1 MNLRDAFETIK
12 STIQKVYKDKN
23 YLKEGLDC
31 YLSTIQKS
39 VIKEDPTIEIDI
51 LETSRVKTL
60 RDLSNKQT
68 REDNVYTKSPIF
80 VIQDLTFVARV
91 DTDVYDESSESE
103 ILNREDIYLYEY
115 FDGEYS
121 YNKDEALEKI
131 KEALEEDDEETKEQL
146 LNMMELYPEYKTY
159 HHDLAEVW
167 AVLSEYSSGLCK
179 YIYID
184 NTWFLTEKNAKEH
197 IENRSYR
204 YNKPRIYVKSLI
216 ETDFEVLLKDMGFK
230 HYE

>member
-31 YLSTIQKS
+31 YLSTLQKS
-39 VIKEDPTIEIDI
+39 VIKEDPTIEIDV
-51 LETSRVKTL
+51 LETSRVKEF
-60 RDLSNKQT
+60 RNLSNKQDS
-68 REDNVYTKSPIF
+68 EDNAYTRSPIF

-91 DTDVYDESSESE
+91 DTDVYCESSESE
-103 ILNREDIYLYEY
+103 ILNREDIYKYEY
-115 FDGEYS
+115 FDCESS
-121 YNKDEALEKI
+121 YARDEALEKI
-131 KEALEEDDEETKEQL
+131 KESLEEEDEETKENI
-146 LNMMELYPEYKTY
+146 LNLMDIYQDYKTD
-159 HHDLAEVW
+159 HHDLSEVW
-167 AVLSEYSSGLCK
+167 AAISEYGSGLCK

-184 NTWFLTEKNAKEH
+184 KTWFLTEKNAKEH